1 VEVIN
6 NLKVRMDI
14 NTPKGRQ
21 TLADEAKAASL
32 FSTVYPH
39 FTYCETPKDEPAN
52 VDAVLVKDK
61 EIFAVV
67 ETKCRYD
74 MTFVQLIVDR
84 EAQYL
89 ISFDKIL
96 KGKVVSHHLGVP
108 FLIFVYLV
116 AQDILIVTKI
126 TDSSGEIVC
135 KMQVTE
141 RLTQR
146 TVNGGTI
153 RKTVAL
159 IDLENAKVLRR
170 TKT

>member
-1 VEVIN
+1 
-6 NLKVRMDI
+6 MDI
-14 NTPKGRQ
+14 KTPKGRQ

-32 FSTVYPH
+32 FSTVYPQ
-39 FTYCETPKDEPAN
+39 FTYCQTPKDAPAT
-52 VDAVLVKDK
+52 VDAILVQDG
-61 EIFAVV
+61 EIRAVV

-74 MTFVQLIVDR
+74 MTFVQLLVER

-89 ISFDKIL
+89 ISFRKIL
-96 KGKVVSHHLGVP
+96 TGQVVSKHLGVP

-116 AQDILIVTKI
+116 PQDILIVTKI
-126 TDSSGEIVC
+126 TDDSGEIVC

-159 IDLENAKVLRR
+159 IDMENSKVLRR
-170 TKT
+170 TTNERV

>member
-1 VEVIN
+1 V
-6 NLKVRMDI
+6 DI
-14 NTPKGRQ
+14 NTPKGLQ
-21 TLADEAKAASL
+21 TLADEKKAARL
-32 FSTVYPH
+32 FSTSYPQ
-39 FTYCETPKDEPAN
+39 FKYCETPKDQPAN
-52 VDAVLVKDK
+52 VDAVLVDGDQ
-61 EIFAVV
+61 IRAVV

-74 MTFVQLIVDR
+74 MTFVQLLIER

-89 ISFDKIL
+89 ISFHKIL
-96 KGKVVSHHLGVP
+96 RGKVVSEHLGVP

-116 AQDILIVTKI
+116 PQDILIVHKI
-126 TDSSGEIVC
+126 TDETGEIVC